1 MRRYSCGSV
10 HTGCLGDLLDT
21 RNPFFGIHILWHGN
35 DLHRGTDLRSSPDLH
50 ASRAEYRGSEKKENF
65 WAFTLIRIEWA
76 ALVVAALTPLIAE
89 AARFERV
96 YGTLGTSFFDSADA
110 SGDIDLESDG
120 TSAQI
125 SVGRYLSDRDRI
137 ALEAI
142 YSKTNTIS
150 PHIAP
155 RAAMIAED
163 FCRLR
168 VLARSPQPGSA
179 RGYLSQKQEHSPAYG
194 GASMCAQTAKRP
206 ARARPAQFVSATTSG
221 HSEVVQTKQTTF
233 VNSMSGLGQ
242 YAGWCPVYRRNRTIR
257 SRPPVRSGPRTS
269 PAPLPAA

>member
-1 MRRYSCGSV
+1 MTRPAAERGAENASVCSTRYPAVPATPQSV
-10 HTGCLGDLLDT
+10 RVPFYRPGGC
-21 RNPFFGIHILWHGN
+21 
-35 DLHRGTDLRSSPDLH
+35 
-50 ASRAEYRGSEKKENF
+50 
-65 WAFTLIRIEWA
+65 
-76 ALVVAALTPLIAE
+76 
-89 AARFERV
+89 
-96 YGTLGTSFFDSADA
+96 
-110 SGDIDLESDG
+110 SG
-120 TSAQI
+120 
-125 SVGRYLSDRDRI
+125 
-137 ALEAI
+137 
-142 YSKTNTIS
+142 

-233 VNSMSGLGQ
+233 VNSMSGLVQ
-242 YAGWCPVYRRNRTIR
+242 YAGWPHAAYRVHRTVAGEPRRPRRYARCAPGRGRAALTGSAPASQTIR
-257 SRPPVRSGPRTS
+257 DPDRPQYLSFSNR
-269 PAPLPAA
+269 L